1 MRNLLLVII
10 AASLII
16 TFLSWSKKDP
26 KKEPSV
32 RKVDVVTLEE
42 RTQKKIKKLHEV
54 ALTYQQAGEWKEALH
69 TWKDIVNTY
78 PEDEQTAQALQ
89 SLVVL
94 YLNKSQTKF
103 ANIYFEKLEQ
113 GFPDSEAMAQA
124 LYDKAQYADK
134 GGNLSSAKLSYRR
147 LVRDFFFF
155 DKIAEVQKRLEDLN
169 ISLLFSKKITEG
181 TSLYQVQRG
190 DSLST
195 IAHRFNTTVDFLLQ
209 ANGLKIDSVIHPGD
223 RLKVFNPK
231 VKIGVTIDKS
241 QKSMLLTFNNEVLRR
256 YNIAIGKDGSTL
268 VGKFAVQNKLKDP
281 VWFNAGRAIPPDDP
295 RNVLGTRW
303 LGIDRD
309 IGIHGTVE
317 KKHIL
322 EQTSN
327 GCIRMNNKEVE
338 QLYSILRVGDPVV
351 IVE

>member
-1 MRNLLLVII
+1 MRNLLLVIV

-16 TFLSWSKKDP
+16 TFLSWNKKD
-26 KKEPSV
+26 KKEEPSV

-42 RTQKKIKKLHEV
+42 RTQKKIQSLHE
-54 ALTYQQAGEWKEALH
+54 AARTYQQAGQSKEALR
-69 TWKDIVNTY
+69 TWKEIVTTY
-78 PEDEQTAQALQ
+78 PNDPQTAGALAA
-89 SLVVL
+89 LVKL
-94 YLNKSQTKF
+94 FLDNKQLKF
-103 ANIYFEKLEQ
+103 ADIYFEKLEQ

-124 LYDKAQYADK
+124 LYDKALYAEKDDD
-134 GGNLSSAKLSYRR
+134 LSSAKLYYRR

-155 DKIAEVQKRLEDLN
+155 DKIAEVQKKLEDIN
-169 ISLLFSKKITEG
+169 MRLLFSKKVTEG
-181 TSLYQVQRG
+181 TTLYEVQRG
-190 DSLST
+190 DSLSS
-195 IAHRFNTTVDFLLQ
+195 IANRFNTTVDFLLQ
-209 ANGLKIDSVIHPGD
+209 ANSIKLDSVIHPGD
-223 RLKVFNPK
+223 RLKVFDSK
-231 VKIGVTIDKS
+231 TKIGVTIDKS
-241 QKSMLLTFNNEVLRR
+241 QKNMLLTFNGEVLRR
-256 YNIAIGKDGSTL
+256 YDIAIGRDDSTP
-268 VGKFAVQNKLKDP
+268 VGQFAVQNKLKDP

-303 LGIDRD
+303 LGFDRD
-309 IGIHGTVE
+309 IGIHGTIE